1 MRYSKAARF
10 SFCKNPV
17 DSWPQYRPQH
27 RTTLSHGDSPARAK
41 VTLID
46 SADFRLGSAPSSS
59 EEVQVWRIDLDAVAS
74 ATAHWQSLLSQD
86 EKDRAARFHF
96 DRDRLYFSA
105 ARGLLRT
112 VLGTYLAIEP
122 QKVRFHYSDKGKPEL
137 ADPYASSRLTFNLSH
152 SGGAALIGLT
162 RERAIGV
169 DIEKIRD
176 DFDTAAI
183 ARRFFSAK
191 EQEQLARLPAE
202 MRHRA
207 FFRCWTLKEAFI
219 KALGEGLSHPLHQ
232 FDVFLDDQEPVSL
245 VTRPDPAEAER
256 WLLERV
262 DAGPAHA
269 AAVAVLRPT
278 IRK

>member
-1 MRYSKAARF
+1 M
-10 SFCKNPV
+10 
-17 DSWPQYRPQH
+17 Q
-27 RTTLSHGDSPARAK
+27 
-41 VTLID
+41 I
-46 SADFRLGSAPSSS
+46 
-59 EEVQVWRIDLDAVAS
+59 WRIDLNAVAT
-74 ATAHWQSLLSQD
+74 AAAHWQSLLSQD

-96 DRDRLYFSA
+96 DRDRLHFCA

-112 VLGTYLAIEP
+112 ILATYLAVKP
-122 QKVRFHYSDKGKPEL
+122 QEVRFRYSDKGKPEL
-137 ADPYASSRLTFNLSH
+137 AAPHASSRLTFNLSH

-183 ARRFFSAK
+183 ARRFFSAH

-202 MRHRA
+202 MRHHA

-232 FDVFLDDQEPVSL
+232 FDVSLDDQALVPL

-256 WLLERV
+256 WLLEPV
-262 DAGPAHA
+262 EAGPAHA
-269 AAVAVLRPT
+269 AALAVLRPLS
-278 IRK
+278 R